1 MTIGTEETTKVTPDT
16 MLVLMKEII
25 SLRRD
30 LEDLKKN
37 QGGITGTGR
46 NVRGPR
52 KGVKTLDTKTGKVY
66 HSHAAA
72 GMAVAGEY
80 GLPVNNWVW
89 FEIIKKDPTRFK
101 DISDQEFEAIQKAGE
116 KQETPAETES

>member
-1 MTIGTEETTKVTPDT
+1 MTLRTEEATKVTPDT

-66 HSHAAA
+66 HSHASA
-72 GMAVAGEY
+72 GMATAGEY

-89 FEIIKKDPTRFK
+89 FEIVKKDPTRFK
-101 DISDQEFEAIQKAGE
+101 DISDQEFEAIQKKAE
-116 KQETPAETES
+116 KQDAQPEVES

>member
-1 MTIGTEETTKVTPDT
+1 MATGTEEATKVTPET
-16 MLVLMKEII
+16 MLVIMREII
-25 SLRRD
+25 SLRSIV
-30 LEDLKKN
+30 EDLRKN
-37 QGGITGTGR
+37 QGGIKTGK
-46 NVRGPR
+46 NAKGPR

-89 FEIIKKDPTRFK
+89 FEIIKKDSTRFK